1 MNLDALK
8 NDIERASLNIEET
21 NKCLME
27 QFKLCFCFALSK
39 QFSFFDW
46 FIPNNDY
53 GKTCDFICSVS
64 CVNNCVDKTK
74 E

>member
-39 QFSFFDW
+39 QFSSFDW
-46 FIPNNDY
+46 FAPYDNCENSCEF
-53 GKTCDFICSVS
+53 TCSVS
-64 CVNNCVDKTK
+64 CVNNCVNKTK